1 LDKFIRIFRLIVEYF
16 NINVIIKLPIHTD
29 RLVENSRGNNMRFEN
44 KTAIITGGASGIGR
58 AAALR
63 FAHEG
68 AQVVIGDLNVDG
80 GRATAGLIE
89 EQGGSAL
96 FAEINVSDSKQMKEL
111 ISVTVETFGKLDI
124 LFNNAGIGNPNV
136 KSVDL
141 AEEEWD
147 QIIDINL
154 KGVFLGIKSAVPEMK
169 KTGGGAIINTS
180 SLLGIK
186 GQKYL
191 AAYNASKAG
200 IILLTKN
207 AALEYGRDG
216 IRVNAIAPGVI
227 DTKIIDGWKN
237 DERKWP
243 IISRANALG
252 RIGTPEEVAD
262 AVLFLASDEASF
274 ITGATLSVDGGGL
287 TF

>member
-1 LDKFIRIFRLIVEYF
+1 MRLG
-16 NINVIIKLPIHTD
+16 D
-29 RLVENSRGNNMRFEN
+29 

-63 FAHEG
+63 FAAEG
-68 AQVVIGDLNVDG
+68 AQLVIADVNGNG
-80 GRATAGLIE
+80 GRETAQLIE
-89 EQGGSAL
+89 QQGGKA
-96 FAEINVSDSKQMKEL
+96 FFIETNVSDSKQVKDL
-111 ISVTVETFGKLDI
+111 VSATVEAYGKLDI
-124 LFNNAGIGNPNV
+124 LFNNAGIGNPDV

-141 AEEEWD
+141 DEDEWD
-147 QIIDINL
+147 RIIDINL
-154 KGVFLGIKSAVPEMK
+154 KGVFLGIKHAVPELK
-169 KTGGGAIINTS
+169 KAGGGAIINTS

-200 IILLTKN
+200 VILLTQN
-207 AALEYGRDG
+207 AALEYGRDN

-227 DTKIIDGWKN
+227 DTQIIEGWKN

-252 RIGTPEEVAD
+252 RIGTPEEVAN
-262 AVLFLASDEASF
+262 AVLFLASEEASF

>member
-1 LDKFIRIFRLIVEYF
+1 MRLG
-16 NINVIIKLPIHTD
+16 D
-29 RLVENSRGNNMRFEN
+29 

-63 FAHEG
+63 FAAEG
-68 AQVVIGDLNVDG
+68 AKLVIADVNGDG
-80 GRATAGLIE
+80 GRETAKLIE
-89 EQGGSAL
+89 QQGGKAL
-96 FAEINVSDSKQMKEL
+96 FFETNVSDSKQVKDL
-111 ISVTVETFGKLDI
+111 VSATVEAYGKLDI
-124 LFNNAGIGNPNV
+124 LFNNAGIGNPDV

-141 AEEEWD
+141 DEDEWD
-147 QIIDINL
+147 RIIDINL
-154 KGVFLGIKSAVPEMK
+154 KGVFLGIKHAVPELK
-169 KTGGGAIINTS
+169 KAGGGAIINTS

-186 GQKYL
+186 GQKFL

-200 IILLTKN
+200 VILLTKN
-207 AALEYGRDG
+207 AALEYGRDN

-227 DTKIIDGWKN
+227 DTQIIEGWKN

-252 RIGTPEEVAD
+252 RIGSPEEVAN
-262 AVLFLASDEASF
+262 AVLFLASEEASF

>member
-1 LDKFIRIFRLIVEYF
+1 MRLA
-16 NINVIIKLPIHTD
+16 
-29 RLVENSRGNNMRFEN
+29 N

-58 AAALR
+58 AAAMA
-63 FAHEG
+63 FAREG
-68 AQVVIGDLNVDG
+68 AKVAIADLNAEG
-80 GRATAGLIE
+80 GRETAKLIE
-89 EQGGSAL
+89 HQGGTA
-96 FAEINVSDSKQMKEL
+96 FFYETNVSDSNQMQSL
-111 ISVTVETFGKLDI
+111 ISAAVDSFGQLDI
-124 LFNNAGIGNPNV
+124 LFNNAGIGHPDV

-141 AEEEWD
+141 DEEEWD
-147 QIIDINL
+147 RIIDINL
-154 KGVFLGIKSAVPEMK
+154 KGVFLGIKHAVPHLK
-169 KTGGGAIINTS
+169 KAGGGAIINTS
-180 SLLGIK
+180 SLLGLK

-200 IILLTKN
+200 VVLLTKN
-207 AALEYGRDG
+207 AALEYGRDN

-227 DTKIIDGWKN
+227 DTQIIEGWKN
-237 DERKWP
+237 DVRKWP

-252 RIGTPEEVAD
+252 RIGTPEEVAN

>member
-1 LDKFIRIFRLIVEYF
+1 MRL
-16 NINVIIKLPIHTD
+16 
-29 RLVENSRGNNMRFEN
+29 GN
-44 KTAIITGGASGIGR
+44 KTATITGGASGIGR

-63 FAHEG
+63 FAREG
-68 AQVVIGDLNVDG
+68 AQVVIGDINVDG
-80 GRATAGLIE
+80 GRATAELIE
-89 EQGGSAL
+89 KHGGRAIFTEL
-96 FAEINVSDSKQMKEL
+96 NVSDSKQMKEV

-141 AEEEWD
+141 DEEDWD

-154 KGVFLGIKSAVPEMK
+154 KGVFLGIKHAVPEMMK
-169 KTGGGAIINTS
+169 AGGGAIINTS

-200 IILLTKN
+200 VILLTKN
-207 AALEYGRDG
+207 AALEYGKNH

-227 DTKIIDGWKN
+227 DTHIIEGWKN

-243 IISRANALG
+243 IISKANALG
-252 RIGTPEEVAD
+252 RIGTPEEVAN